1 MTKAKKEKDES
12 YLDFLGVGEEK
23 PGEGEGE
30 GGEKPTQDDQIAGLM
45 KTIEGLSTT
54 VDTLQQQVTRGAQ
67 APAQAPVILSEPKLK
82 DISFDG
88 LPDQTENPEGFATAL
103 NARMSDTL
111 RDNMRAMSEFNAAKT
126 AAASAGETRTEQLW
140 DDFQD
145 QYMTKLELDLPKG
158 MEALPYVEVAAKAVA
173 KRAGRRGLD
182 LDRYMYQG
190 SFMQDVFTEADKVLK
205 PFRGSGEGKGEGEG
219 EKHPTPEEVEEANRT
234 GGIFGTGGAGET
246 GGGEKPDKSTLI
258 SDLQEIQKKSGFF

>member
-12 YLDFLGVGEEK
+12 YLDFLGVSEEK
-23 PGEGEGE
+23 PGEEKKGEGE
-30 GGEKPTQDDQIAGLM
+30 PTTTDQIAGLM
-45 KTIEGLSTT
+45 KTIEGLSST
-54 VDTLQQQVTRGAQ
+54 VDTLQQQVTLGAQ
-67 APAQAPVILSEPKLK
+67 APAQAPVIPSEPKLK

-88 LPDQTENPEGFATAL
+88 LPDQETDPAGFATAL
-103 NARMSDTL
+103 NTRMSDTL
-111 RDNMRAMSEFNAAKT
+111 RDNMRAMTEHNAAKT

-140 DDFQD
+140 DDFQN
-145 QYMTKLELDLPKG
+145 QYMTKLEVDLPKG

-190 SFMQDVFTEADKVLK
+190 SFMQDVFAEADKVLK
-205 PFRGSGEGKGEGEG
+205 PFRASGEGEGEGEG
-219 EKHPTPEEVEEANRT
+219 EKRPTAEEAEEATRT
-234 GGIFGTGGAGET
+234 GGIFGTGGAGEP

-258 SDLQEIQKKSGFF
+258 SDLQEIQTKSGFF